1 MALKKILEDIL
12 QEDRIDEL
20 GSGRDAI
27 KKALRG
33 LDELLG
39 NCVSMLKQLPDY
51 QKFKSDSG
59 DYMDAVGL
67 LCANLSNAEKTR
79 CKNDVVDA
87 LNVVFSMLE
96 KRDKFKV
103 AKQTVGNLIYHFNN
117 NYQKD

>member
-1 MALKKILEDIL
+1 MENILKDIL
-12 QEDRIDEL
+12 NEGRIDEL

-27 KKALRG
+27 KKALRN

-39 NCVSMLKQLPDY
+39 NCVSILKQLPDY

-67 LCANLSNAEKTR
+67 ICSTLSNAEKTR
-79 CKNDVVDA
+79 CKNDVIDA
-87 LNVVFSMLE
+87 LNAVFSLLE
-96 KRDKFKV
+96 KKDKFKV

-117 NYQKD
+117 NYPKD

>member
-1 MALKKILEDIL
+1 MQNIIKDLIN
-12 QEDRIDEL
+12 EDRIDEL

-27 KKALRG
+27 KKALRN

-39 NCVSMLKQLPDY
+39 NCVSIMKQLPDY

-67 LCANLSNAEKTR
+67 ICSTLSNAEKAR
-79 CKNDVVDA
+79 CKNDVTDA
-87 LNVVFSMLE
+87 LNAVFSLLE
-96 KRDKFKV
+96 KKDKFKV

-117 NYQKD
+117 NYPKG